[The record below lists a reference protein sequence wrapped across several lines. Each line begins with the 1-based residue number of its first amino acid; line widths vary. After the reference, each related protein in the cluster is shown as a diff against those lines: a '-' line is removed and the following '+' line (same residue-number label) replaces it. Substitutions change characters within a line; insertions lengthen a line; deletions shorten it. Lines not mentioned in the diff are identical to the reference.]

1 MWNMMRTIYGIDS
14 APLVLGVGQ
23 VHYFMAQ
30 SGHVNDYRT
39 FGAFFSVQMNR
50 RTSTKGATSIALGI
64 ALGIKN
70 KIPFSTNGAK
80 YILKSK

>member
-1 MWNMMRTIYGIDS
+1 MMSDIYGIDC

-23 VHYFMAQ
+23 MHYFMAL

-39 FGAFFSVQMNR
+39 YGAFFSVQMNR
-50 RTSTKGATSIALGI
+50 RTSTKGATSIALGN
-64 ALGIKN
+64 AQGIKD
-70 KIPFSTNGAK
+70 KIPLSTNGAK